1 MAPAQLSLSLV
12 AESFI
17 LPKAGLAQFAP
28 RGLSIAPHAS
38 EADLLDIGH
47 RVFAVRG
54 QLKWMI
60 GSLFAAMIEARDKQ
74 RAALPTHA
82 QNTIDAGHSWVSSF
96 ADAHLLD
103 PKERRELLGVYLF
116 FRDFKDPP
124 ALSFDHYK
132 EVMWGV
138 DDGKPNAKER
148 GASFLTHAQ
157 VHGLTVTELRRH
169 IRASQATHQPEPKQL
184 EMAHYSAVFE
194 AMRFAKRELPL
205 VQSYTL
211 ERCALILEDLGDTP
225 AYVDALRAR
234 LAQQ

>member
-17 LPKAGLAQFAP
+17 LPKSGLAQFAP

-54 QLKWMI
+54 QIKWML
-60 GSLFAAMIEARDKQ
+60 GSLFAAMIEARDAK
-74 RAALPTHA
+74 RNALPAHA
-82 QNTIDAGHSWVSSF
+82 QNTIEAGHAWVSAF
-96 ADAHLLD
+96 ADAHHLD
-103 PKERRELLGVYLF
+103 PKERRELVGVHLF

-124 ALSFDHYK
+124 PLSFDHYK

-138 DDGKPNAKER
+138 DDGKPDAKGR
-148 GASFLTHAQ
+148 GASFLAHAHTHS
-157 VHGLTVTELRRH
+157 LTVTELRRH
-169 IRASQATHQPEPKQL
+169 IRASQATHHPEPKQL

-205 VQSYTL
+205 LSSYDS
-211 ERCALILEDLGDTP
+211 ERAALILSDLGDMP
-225 AYVDALRAR
+225 AYIDGLRAI
-234 LAQQ
+234 AGQQ